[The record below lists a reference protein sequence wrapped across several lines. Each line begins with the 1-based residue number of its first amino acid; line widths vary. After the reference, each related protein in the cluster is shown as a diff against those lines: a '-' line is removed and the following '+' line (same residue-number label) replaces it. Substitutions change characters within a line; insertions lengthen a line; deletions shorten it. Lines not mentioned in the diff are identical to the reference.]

1 MKHLT
6 FVFIFFWAVFGFS
19 DALAQE
25 LAILSGKITSS
36 DGHPVAQASL
46 AIEGT
51 SYGTYSNETGVIDLN
66 FQKGRIPWSL
76 LSLGMKARKSL

>member
-6 FVFIFFWAVFGFS
+6 FVFIFFLAVFGFS
-19 DALAQE
+19 DTLAQE

-51 SYGTYSNETGVIDLN
+51 SCGSYSNDNGSYRLELPEGTYTVVASFIGYE
-66 FQKGRIPWSL
+66 S
-76 LSLGMKARKSL
+76 